1 MRTYV
6 ERSQTIVS
14 SMRIADSRSGSSG
27 RRRHLKALAALFL
40 LAISGLFLLAA
51 CGGDDKE
58 STVPAQATA
67 TPTGTPSAG
76 GAQAPAAT
84 AQPAAGELD
93 PCALVTKSDAEAVL
107 GISLSGPERQTVGP
121 FESCMYS
128 DGTLSNYV
136 QVQVGSD
143 VYTLSTFDD
152 AMEAAAE
159 ELDIEAEE
167 VSGVGDKAYGLA
179 GVLWVQK
186 GDVTLNFTVHR
197 PVIAELERQ
206 GYGEQR
212 QLMLRALPLA
222 SKALE
227 ALP

>member
-1 MRTYV
+1 MRTYM
-6 ERSQTIVS
+6 EGGQTIVS

-27 RRRHLKALAALFL
+27 FRRHLRALAALFL

-51 CGGDDKE
+51 CGGDDEE

-67 TPTGTPSAG
+67 TPAGTPSAG
-76 GAQAPAAT
+76 ETQAPAAT

-93 PCALVTKSDAEAVL
+93 PCALVTKSDAEAIL
-107 GISLSGPERQTVGP
+107 HISLGEPERQTVGP
-121 FESCMYS
+121 FETCIYS
-128 DGTLSNYV
+128 DGTLGNYV
-136 QVQVGSD
+136 QVQVSSG
-143 VYTLSTFDD
+143 VYTQSTFDD

-159 ELDIEAEE
+159 ELDIEAEP

-186 GDVTLNFTVHR
+186 DDVTLNFVVHR
-197 PVIAELERQ
+197 PVITELERQ
-206 GYGEQR
+206 GYGEQ
-212 QLMLRALPLA
+212 QQSLLAALPLA

>member
-1 MRTYV
+1 MR
-6 ERSQTIVS
+6 RLGIVV
-14 SMRIADSRSGSSG
+14 
-27 RRRHLKALAALFL
+27 LALAALTAL
-40 LAISGLFLLAA
+40 LTG
-51 CGGDDKE
+51 CGGDDEE

-67 TPTGTPSAG
+67 ARARG
-76 GAQAPAAT
+76 
-84 AQPAAGELD
+84 
-93 PCALVTKSDAEAVL
+93 PCALVYKSDAEEILRRRTL
-107 GISLSGPERQTVGP
+107 GEPERQTVGP
-121 FESCMYS
+121 FKSCIYS

-159 ELDIEAEE
+159 ELDIEAER

-186 GDVTLNFTVHR
+186 GDVTLSFEVHM
-197 PVIAELERQ
+197 PVDTDLERQ
-206 GYGEQR
+206 GYSEQR
-212 QLMLRALPLA
+212 QLVVAAMPLA

-227 ALP
+227 RLR